1 MRKYLTV
8 LQFELTNYFKNR
20 TYIITTAII
29 AIVIAIILTMPRF
42 INMAD
47 FFGVPT
53 ESVDTDEKDAVPE
66 EEYEKFALLD
76 TNGYFKNQ
84 AILEAAFPE
93 TKWIV
98 AKDVEE
104 VKALVEKEE
113 AECGF
118 VVKST
123 TEFEYYVIN
132 KGMMDSN
139 SETFEEVLKTIG
151 QQEYCGKNN
160 LNYEEVQAAFNPSIN
175 VKEQILGKDTIK
187 NYAYCYTFVIVIFMM
202 VMIYGTMIATSITAE
217 KSNRS
222 IEVLVTSVDS
232 NYLIFGKVVAGAIA
246 GMFQT
251 TLIICEMLL
260 FYKINRDYWNGALDT
275 FLDIPIESLITF
287 GFFGLGGFLFYA
299 FCYGALGALVSKT
312 EDLNKS
318 TGGVQMVIMIVYFAV
333 LTQLQNADG
342 VVMKVASFLPISSYS
357 AMFARVA
364 LGKVELWEV
373 VVSFLILA
381 ISVVGMG
388 ILGAKI
394 YRMGTLRYGNP
405 IKVSQ
410 ALKALRQK

>member
-1 MRKYLTV
+1 MRKFLTV
-8 LQFELTNYFKNR
+8 LQFELMNYFKNK
-20 TYIITTAII
+20 TYITTTAII
-29 AIVIAIILTMPRF
+29 AVIIAIIFVMPRF
-42 INMAD
+42 INMSE
-47 FFGVPT
+47 FFGVPM
-53 ESVDTDEKDAVPE
+53 ESVDTEDKE
-66 EEYEKFALLD
+66 EVSEEDYQKFALLD
-76 TNGYFKNQ
+76 SKGYFKDQ

-93 TKWIV
+93 TKWII

-104 VKALVEKEE
+104 VKTLVEKEE
-113 AECGF
+113 SECGF

-139 SETFEEVLKTIG
+139 SATFEEVLKTIG
-151 QQEYCGKNN
+151 KQEYCKANG
-160 LNYEEVQAAFNPSIN
+160 LDYEEVQAAFNQTVN
-175 VKEQILGKDTIK
+175 VKEQILGKDTLK

-202 VMIYGTMIATSITAE
+202 VIIYGSMIATSITAE

-232 NYLIFGKVVAGAIA
+232 NYLIFGKVVAGAVA

-251 TLIICEMLL
+251 TLIISEMLV

-275 FLDIPIESLITF
+275 FLNIPTESLITF
-287 GFFGLGGFLFYA
+287 AFFGLGGFLFYA

-318 TGGVQMVIMIVYFAV
+318 TGGVQMIIMVVYFAV

-364 LGKVELWEV
+364 LGKVEPWEV
-373 VVSFLILA
+373 VVSFLLLVV
-381 ISVVGMG
+381 SVVGMG
-388 ILGAKI
+388 IVGAKI
-394 YRMGTLRYGNP
+394 YRLGTLRYGNP
-405 IKVSQ
+405 IKITQ
-410 ALKALRQK
+410 ALKALKQK